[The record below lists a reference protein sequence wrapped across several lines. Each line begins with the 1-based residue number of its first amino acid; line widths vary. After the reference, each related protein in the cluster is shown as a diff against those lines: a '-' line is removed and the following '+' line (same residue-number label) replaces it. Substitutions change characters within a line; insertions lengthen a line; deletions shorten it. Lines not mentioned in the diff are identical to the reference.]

1 MTIRDKPYKVISQ
14 SKIWIELTS
23 SNLKK
28 LQRYQA
34 QLQES
39 RGLKAS
45 AGSIINE
52 CLHNYLADKV

>member
-1 MTIRDKPYKVISQ
+1 MTREKPYKVISHP
-14 SKIWIELTS
+14 KIWVRLTE

-28 LQRYQA
+28 LRDYQA
-34 QLQES
+34 QLQET

-52 CLHNYLADKV
+52 CIHKYLTTEA